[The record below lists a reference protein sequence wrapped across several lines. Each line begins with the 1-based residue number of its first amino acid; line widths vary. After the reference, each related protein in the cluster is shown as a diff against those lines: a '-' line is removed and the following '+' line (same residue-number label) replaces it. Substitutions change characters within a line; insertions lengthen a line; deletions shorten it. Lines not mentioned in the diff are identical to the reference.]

1 MNSTQFD
8 LLTGQTAVVTGA
20 SGGIGRAIARLLAN
34 HGARVLLHACSRL
47 SVAEQ
52 LATEIRAAGGVAT
65 AMAADVACPDNCA
78 QFVERVWN
86 DLERVDIWVNN
97 AGADVLTG
105 EAAQL
110 GFQAKLHRLWQV
122 DVQGTIL
129 LSRDVGQRMR
139 QMGSGAIL
147 NIGWDQAATGMEG
160 DSGEMFAATKGAIMA
175 FTRSLARSLAP
186 QVRVNCVAPGWIRT
200 SWGEQ
205 ADEYWQRRAT
215 TESLR
220 GRWGLPEDVARAALY
235 LVSPA
240 ADFVTGHV
248 LPVNGGLAGAA
259 PPRGD
264 N

>member
-160 DSGEMFAATKGAIMA
+160 DSGEMFAAVKGAVAA
-175 FTRSLARSLAP
+175 FSRSLAKSLAP
-186 QVRVNCVAPGWIRT
+186 RVRVNCLAPGWIRT
-200 SWGEQ
+200 AWGDD
-205 ADEYWQRRAT
+205 ASDYWQSRAQR
-215 TESLR
+215 ESLV
-220 GRWGLPEDVARAALY
+220 GRWGEPRDVAQAARFLA
-235 LVSPA
+235 SPA
-240 ADFVTGHV
+240 ASFINGQVV
-248 LPVNGGLAGAA
+248 AVNGGFAGHGDE
-259 PPRGD
+259 PRT
-264 N
+264 